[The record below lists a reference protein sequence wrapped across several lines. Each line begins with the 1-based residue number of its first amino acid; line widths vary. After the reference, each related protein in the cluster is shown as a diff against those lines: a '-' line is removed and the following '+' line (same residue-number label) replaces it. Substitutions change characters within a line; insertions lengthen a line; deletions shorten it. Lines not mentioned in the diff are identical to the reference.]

1 MTPFFCLKK
10 VIKMKLNLV
19 NLGTM
24 DYKEAFDLQFK
35 LLEKRKNEEIDD
47 LLLLVEHPP
56 VITLGRNAKEE
67 NILFSEEY
75 LKEHNVDLV
84 EINRGGDVTYHGPG
98 QLVGYP
104 IVNIKKQ
111 KLGIK
116 DFVSKLEQI
125 FIDLLN
131 KEYNVE
137 AVRDDINNGVWVK
150 EEKITAI
157 GLAVKRW
164 VTMHGFALNVSTDLD
179 FFKLIV
185 PCGIE
190 GRGVTTLEKLTG
202 ETIDIN
208 DISKIVGK
216 YFIEEFSYTE
226 VVETTIEELEVE

>member
-19 NLGTM
+19 NLGVM

-67 NILFSEEY
+67 NILFSQKY
-75 LKEHNVDLV
+75 LKDHNVDLV

-116 DFVSKLEQI
+116 DFVFKLEQI

-202 ETIDIN
+202 KKIDIN
-208 DISKIVGK
+208 DISKIVEK
-216 YFIEEFSYTE
+216 YFIEEFAYTE
-226 VVETTIEELEVE
+226 VVKTTIEELEVE

>member
-1 MTPFFCLKK
+1 MSPFFCLKK
-10 VIKMKLNLV
+10 VIKMKLNV
-19 NLGTM
+19 VTLGKM
-24 DYKEAFDLQFK
+24 NYQEAFDLQFK

-47 LLLLVEHPP
+47 TFLLVEHPP
-56 VITLGRNAKEE
+56 VITLGRNAKKE
-67 NILFSEEY
+67 NILFSEKY
-75 LKEHNVDLV
+75 LKEHDVDLV

-116 DFVSKLEQI
+116 DFVYKLEQI
-125 FIDLLN
+125 FIDLL
-131 KEYNVE
+131 KEEYNIE
-137 AVRDDINNGVWVK
+137 ADRDDINNGVWVNN
-150 EEKITAI
+150 EKITAV

-190 GRGVTTLEKLTG
+190 GREVTSLEKLTG
-202 ETIDIN
+202 KEIDME
-208 DISKIVGK
+208 KIGEKVQE
-216 YFIEEFSYTE
+216 YFVREFNYTD
-226 VVETTIEELEVE
+226 VIKTSIEELEV